1 MVLVRE
7 AVLLLATGLV
17 GWLAPRVVGGL
28 ATGGASFL
36 AGVFFA
42 LPFQVLYAL
51 AGLAARRAP
60 AWLAGSL
67 GLLAWVGSF
76 WPVFGRGL
84 VIALRAGLPGPEGT
98 FIGYVLGQ
106 AAAPL
111 ALAMLAMAVT
121 ARRRPPGSL
130 AGGSRARA
138 GAGRAAAG
146 PAVAA
151 LWAIYLWAVPFFL
164 ARQVIFGLLPPGIG
178 DLPRLILN
186 GVGAAYLSL
195 RVGAAVLWPLSVDL
209 PFQSNRYRLSP

>member
-17 GWLAPRVVGGL
+17 GWLAPRLVGGL

-36 AGVFFA
+36 AGIFFA

-60 AWLAGSL
+60 PWLAGGL
-67 GLLAWVGSF
+67 GLLAWAGSF
-76 WPVFGRGL
+76 WPVFGRGRM
-84 VIALRAGLPGPEGT
+84 IALRAGLPGAEGT
-98 FIGYVLGQ
+98 FIGYVLTQ

-111 ALAMLAMAVT
+111 ALALLAMAVT
-121 ARRRPPGSL
+121 AWRRPPGSL

-138 GAGRAAAG
+138 GAGPAA
-146 PAVAA
+146 AA

-186 GVGAAYLSL
+186 GVGAAYLTL
-195 RVGAAVLWPLSVDL
+195 RVGAAVLWPMSVDL
-209 PFQSNRYRLSP
+209 AFQSNRYRLSP

>member
-7 AVLLLATGLV
+7 AVLLALTGLV
-17 GWLAPRVVGGL
+17 GLLAPRLVGGL
-28 ATGGASFL
+28 AAGAASLL
-36 AGVFFA
+36 AGIFFA

-76 WPVFGRGL
+76 WPVFGRSL
-84 VIALRAGLPGPEGT
+84 VIVGRAGLPGPEGA

-111 ALAMLAMAVT
+111 AVALLAAALAVW
-121 ARRRPPGSL
+121 RRPSRFA
-130 AGGSRARA
+130 AGGGRERA
-138 GAGRAAAG
+138 GSGSVA
-146 PAVAA
+146 AA
-151 LWAIYLWAVPFFL
+151 LWALYLWAVPYFL

-186 GVGAAYLSL
+186 GVGAAYLTL
-195 RVGAAVLWPLSVDL
+195 RVGAAVLWPMSVDVA
-209 PFQSNRYRLSP
+209 FGRRAAG